1 MPTSLLRAA
10 PRDPLNRE
18 GPIMSTSEQR
28 RRTGRLPP
36 IRCFEDEEE
45 TVRQKAYDCGQS
57 VGQFMLAAAL
67 NRRTRSKMEGHILNE
82 LRRLGGLQ
90 KHLFNEGGGKL
101 SKEYAQI
108 LVELK
113 TAISRIGT

>member
-1 MPTSLLRAA
+1 
-10 PRDPLNRE
+10 
-18 GPIMSTSEQR
+18 
-28 RRTGRLPP
+28 
-36 IRCFEDEEE
+36 
-45 TVRQKAYDCGQS
+45 
-57 VGQFMLAAAL
+57 
-67 NRRTRSKMEGHILNE
+67 MEGHILNE